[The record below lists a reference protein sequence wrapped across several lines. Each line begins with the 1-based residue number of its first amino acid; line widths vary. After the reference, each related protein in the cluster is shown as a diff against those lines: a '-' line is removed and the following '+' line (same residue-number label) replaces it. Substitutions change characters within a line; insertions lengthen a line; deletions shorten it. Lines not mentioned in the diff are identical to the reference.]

1 MTQVSIRNIGKKLFI
16 WIVLIIFAIWTVF
29 PLIWAVAT
37 SFKTM
42 TESYTLSLIP
52 YLQFKPSW
60 YAWNEI
66 WGRMFGRVSK
76 SLINSI
82 VVAGLSSLFVL
93 ALGCLAGYALSRFV
107 FEKWKN
113 KDIATWILSLRM
125 FPPVVVLI
133 PIFLM
138 MRTLHLLDTWRA
150 IILVHML
157 YNLPLAVWLMMDF
170 FNEIPDL
177 DTWRAIILVH
187 MLYNLPLAVW
197 LMMDFFNEIPED
209 IEESALI
216 DGCSRFGAFV
226 RISIPLSSSGL
237 VAVYILSFIFSWSE
251 FLFAVSLSYNKAITF
266 PAMIAGALSV
276 KGLDFARVSAL
287 TLLAITPPMIL
298 AVLMSKYLIRGLTF
312 GAVKG

>member
-1 MTQVSIRNIGKKLFI
+1 MIQVSIRNIGKKLLI

-42 TESYTLSLIP
+42 TESYTLSIIP

-113 KDIATWILSLRM
+113 KDIATWILS
-125 FPPVVVLI
+125 
-133 PIFLM
+133 
-138 MRTLHLLDTWRA
+138 
-150 IILVHML
+150 
-157 YNLPLAVWLMMDF
+157 
-170 FNEIPDL
+170 
-177 DTWRAIILVH
+177 
-187 MLYNLPLAVW
+187 
-197 LMMDFFNEIPED
+197 
-209 IEESALI
+209 
-216 DGCSRFGAFV
+216 
-226 RISIPLSSSGL
+226 
-237 VAVYILSFIFSWSE
+237 
-251 FLFAVSLSYNKAITF
+251 
-266 PAMIAGALSV
+266 
-276 KGLDFARVSAL
+276 
-287 TLLAITPPMIL
+287 
-298 AVLMSKYLIRGLTF
+298 
-312 GAVKG
+312 

>member
-138 MRTLHLLDTWRA
+138 MRTLYL
-150 IILVHML
+150 
-157 YNLPLAVWLMMDF
+157 
-170 FNEIPDL
+170 L

-251 FLFAVSLSYNKAITF
+251 FLFAVSLSYNRAITF

>member
-138 MRTLHLLDTWRA
+138 MRTLYL
-150 IILVHML
+150 
-157 YNLPLAVWLMMDF
+157 
-170 FNEIPDL
+170 L

>member
-1 MTQVSIRNIGKKLFI
+1 MIQVSIRNIGKKLLI

-42 TESYTLSLIP
+42 TESYTLSIIP

-138 MRTLHLLDTWRA
+138 MRTLHL
-150 IILVHML
+150 
-157 YNLPLAVWLMMDF
+157 
-170 FNEIPDL
+170 L

>member
-16 WIVLIIFAIWTVF
+16 WIVLIIFALWTIF

-42 TESYTLSLIP
+42 AESYTLSLIP

-138 MRTLHLLDTWRA
+138 MRTLYL
-150 IILVHML
+150 
-157 YNLPLAVWLMMDF
+157 
-170 FNEIPDL
+170 L

-216 DGCSRFGAFV
+216 DGCSRFGAFI

-251 FLFAVSLSYNKAITF
+251 FLFAVSLSYNRAITF

-287 TLLAITPPMIL
+287 TLLAVTPPMIL

>member
-1 MTQVSIRNIGKKLFI
+1 MNIKHIGKNLGI
-16 WIVLIIFAIWTVF
+16 WIILVVFTLWTIF
-29 PLIWAVAT
+29 PLVWAVAT

-66 WGRMFGRVSK
+66 WGRMFARVSK

-93 ALGCLAGYALSRFV
+93 ILGCLAGYALSRFV

-138 MRTLHLLDTWRA
+138 MRTLRLLDTWRA

-170 FNEIPDL
+170 FNEL
-177 DTWRAIILVH
+177 
-187 MLYNLPLAVW
+187 
-197 LMMDFFNEIPED
+197 PED

-251 FLFAVSLSYNKAITF
+251 FLFAVSLSYNRAITF

-287 TLLAITPPMIL
+287 TLLAITPPMVL

>member
-1 MTQVSIRNIGKKLFI
+1 M
-16 WIVLIIFAIWTVF
+16 A
-29 PLIWAVAT
+29 A
-37 SFKTM
+37 
-42 TESYTLSLIP
+42 
-52 YLQFKPSW
+52 
-60 YAWNEI
+60 
-66 WGRMFGRVSK
+66 RVSK

-82 VVAGLSSLFVL
+82 VVAGLSSLLVL
-93 ALGCLAGYALSRFV
+93 LLGSLAGYALSRFV
-107 FEKWKN
+107 FEKWRN
-113 KDIATWILSLRM
+113 KDIATWILSIRM

-138 MRTLHLLDTWRA
+138 MRLLHLLDTWRA
-150 IILVHML
+150 IILAHML

-170 FNEIPDL
+170 FNEL
-177 DTWRAIILVH
+177 
-187 MLYNLPLAVW
+187 
-197 LMMDFFNEIPED
+197 PED

-226 RISIPLSSSGL
+226 RISLPLSSSGL

-251 FLFAVSLSYNKAITF
+251 FLFAVSLSYNRAITF

>member
-1 MTQVSIRNIGKKLFI
+1 MIQVSIRNIGKKLLI

-42 TESYTLSLIP
+42 TESYTLSIIP

-170 FNEIPDL
+170 FNEIP
-177 DTWRAIILVH
+177 
-187 MLYNLPLAVW
+187 
-197 LMMDFFNEIPED
+197 ED

-251 FLFAVSLSYNKAITF
+251 FLFAVSLSYNRAITF

>member
-170 FNEIPDL
+170 FNEIP
-177 DTWRAIILVH
+177 
-187 MLYNLPLAVW
+187 
-197 LMMDFFNEIPED
+197 ED

>member
-1 MTQVSIRNIGKKLFI
+1 MIQVSIRNIGKKLLI

-42 TESYTLSLIP
+42 TESYTLSIIP

-138 MRTLHLLDTWRA
+138 MRTLYL
-150 IILVHML
+150 
-157 YNLPLAVWLMMDF
+157 
-170 FNEIPDL
+170 L